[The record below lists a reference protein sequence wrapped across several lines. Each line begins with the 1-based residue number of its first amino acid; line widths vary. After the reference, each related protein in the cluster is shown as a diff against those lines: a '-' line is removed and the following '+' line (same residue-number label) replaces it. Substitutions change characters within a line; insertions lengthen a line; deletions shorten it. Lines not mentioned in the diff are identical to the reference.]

1 MNTQIRFANE
11 SDIDTILAFMR
22 DYYVIEGIEFNK
34 GKSYTTLIDFLNNSS
49 GKLFIIENENKS
61 VGYFCIA
68 FSYTLENYGKDCFLD
83 EIFIEAYSRH
93 LGIGSEVMLLIERYL
108 KENNF
113 KAMHLI
119 VDNRNN
125 VALNYYLKNGFTLP
139 DSKFMTKKFD

>member
-1 MNTQIRFANE
+1 MKTQIRFANE
-11 SDIDTILAFMR
+11 SDIDTILTFMR

-34 GKSYTTLIDFLNNSS
+34 DKSYNTLVDFLKSSS
-49 GKLFIIENENKS
+49 GKLFIIENNHTP

-83 EIFIEAYSRH
+83 EIFIESNSRH
-93 LGIGSEVMLLIERYL
+93 IGIGSEVISLIETYL
-108 KENNF
+108 IENNF

-119 VDNRNN
+119 VNNRNN

-139 DSKFMTKKFD
+139 DSKFMSKKIS